1 MREIDGYL
9 LNDRETKDCISL
21 IRGNSILIS
30 AECAKTLRHIL
41 DARIDNARDISAYYA
56 WTSARDIVEYALA
69 NNLEGL
75 SQFDY
80 YPTAED
86 ADFEKEW

>member
-9 LNDRETKDCISL
+9 LNDREAKDCISL
-21 IRGNSILIS
+21 IRGGGILIS
-30 AECAKTLRHIL
+30 AECAKVLRHIL
-41 DARIDNARDISAYYA
+41 DARIDNAKDTSAYYA

-69 NNLEGL
+69 DNLEGL

-86 ADFEKEW
+86 

>member
-1 MREIDGYL
+1 MNGY
-9 LNDRETKDCISL
+9 KISP
-21 IRGNSILIS
+21 
-30 AECAKTLRHIL
+30 AVVETLRHIL
-41 DARIDNARDISAYYA
+41 DARIDNASDISAYYA
-56 WTSARDIVEYALA
+56 WTSARDIVEYALT

-80 YPTAED
+80 LPTVED